1 MERSDVLVFSVVFVI
16 VGRDDEKN
24 EIQQEAD
31 QLHPFSAVQ
40 FIVDEERWNN
50 LVLIKRINRSDLHA
64 R

>member
-1 MERSDVLVFSVVFVI
+1 VPVFSVVFVM

-50 LVLIKRINRSDLHA
+50 LVCIYQTHKSSDLHA